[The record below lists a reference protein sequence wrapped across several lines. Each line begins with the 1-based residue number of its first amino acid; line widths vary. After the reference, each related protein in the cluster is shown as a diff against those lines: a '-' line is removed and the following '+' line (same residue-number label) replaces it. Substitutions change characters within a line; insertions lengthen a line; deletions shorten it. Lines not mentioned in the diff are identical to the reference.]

1 MAVRFRFLH
10 GVEDI
15 DMIYWVK
22 LIHTLIFF
30 VASVCILYIVY
41 CGIAGK
47 IDRYLWTA
55 IGIIFAIGI
64 IHAANGFECP
74 LTTVV
79 YRLAGRRDVADI
91 FLPDWFARNIM
102 PVSAVI
108 YAIGVVLIARR
119 QYRARKANIQAK
131 GFGQKSEA
139 YTEEKGED

>member
-1 MAVRFRFLH
+1 
-10 GVEDI
+10 
-15 DMIYWVK
+15 MIYWIK
-22 LIHTLIFF
+22 LIHTVIFF
-30 VASVCILYIVY
+30 VAAVCILYIVY

-74 LTTVV
+74 LATLVH
-79 YRLAGRRDVADI
+79 RLAGQRDVADI

-108 YAIGVVLIARR
+108 YAIGVVLIVRR
-119 QYRARKANIQAK
+119 QYRTRKANMNEK
-131 GFGQKSEA
+131 GVGQKKEVR
-139 YTEEKGED
+139 TGKKGGS

>member
-1 MAVRFRFLH
+1 M
-10 GVEDI
+10 
-15 DMIYWVK
+15 DMIFWIK
-22 LIHTLIFF
+22 LIHTLIFL

-47 IDRYLWTA
+47 IDRYLWMA

-74 LTTVV
+74 LTTLV

-108 YAIGVVLIARR
+108 YAIGVVLIVRR
-119 QYRARKANIQAK
+119 QYRTRKANIQAK
-131 GFGQKSEA
+131 GFGQKTEA